1 MTYVSLKGISYVYA
15 GAKQDVLSDFTLTLA
30 KGETVGLLGGSGSGK
45 STLLRLIAGL
55 ENPKSGEIVINGAVM
70 AGGGTFVQP
79 ERRGVG
85 MVFQDYALFPH
96 MTVAR
101 NIAFGLRALPRAE
114 RAARTEEML
123 ELIQLQGYGGRYPHE
138 LSGGQQQRVA
148 FARALAPRPQ
158 LLLMDEP
165 FSNLDAALKEDIRL
179 DLKKLLKKSGIT
191 SILVTHD
198 LADAEA
204 ICDRIVSMPEKERA
218 LTFDRIRGAGAV
230 AAAEPSK

>member
-1 MTYVSLKGISYVYA
+1 MTYVSLKEIAYAYA
-15 GAKQDVLSDFTLTLA
+15 GAGSDVLSEFSLTLA
-30 KGETVGLLGGSGSGK
+30 RGETVGLLGGSGSGK

-55 ENPKSGEIVINGAVM
+55 ENPKSGEITIEGIVM
-70 AGGGTFVQP
+70 AGGGRFVQP
-79 ERRGVG
+79 EHRCVG

-101 NIAFGLRALPRAE
+101 NIAFGLRGLSRSE
-114 RAARTEEML
+114 QAARTENML
-123 ELIQLQGYGGRYPHE
+123 ELIQLQGFGGRYPHE

-148 FARALAPRPQ
+148 FARALAPQPK

-165 FSNLDAALKEDIRL
+165 FSNLDAALKGEIRL
-179 DLKKLLKKSGIT
+179 ELKELLKKSGMT

-204 ICDRIVSMPEKERA
+204 ICDRIVNMPEPV
-218 LTFDRIRGAGAV
+218 LSLV
-230 AAAEPSK
+230 